1 MVSYRYLA
9 VWERAPAKVKW
20 SVLMKLSMRWL
31 ALGLLLAGA
40 VQAQTSEE
48 EELEAL
54 LALLDEETEIA
65 TQTRLNADYVPGV
78 VTVLRGED
86 VAALGAR
93 HVLDALALVP
103 GIEALRDDIGNAT
116 LRVRGIDYFENS
128 GQVKV
133 LVNGLSYARET
144 AGQNGSVMLMPIELV
159 DRIEV
164 IRGPGSEVYGDFAF
178 AGLVNILTKE
188 DRSLAF
194 AQGGGGG
201 LRSAGVN
208 LSHESGEDF
217 RINLGLARFAADD
230 LEAATTTSIADE
242 ERYFGHFNLY
252 YNDFSFKVSA
262 VDRSAIQSGRG
273 NVLRPR
279 EDEGLAAE
287 LRYRWTLGADVQMQS
302 WLNYADNDMQN
313 NNTLFFAGSRR
324 ELGSSATWRRGK
336 HRFLA
341 QASYGRRDYESRI
354 LPPPPPPPGGPPPPP
369 GPPAVAREL
378 TDRDRTVASASL
390 QDEIE
395 LGSVTLT
402 LGARYDWLE
411 GIDQRITPRLAAVW
425 RINDQHALKTQY
437 TEGFRSGTA
446 GAENFR
452 NQINDQLDYEVMRT
466 AELQYIYRRPETS
479 FKATLYAAEVD
490 DRHQV
495 DPSLGA
501 PPISVN
507 FGTVDSHGI
516 ELEWWRQFGT
526 RWRALANVS
535 FQDTDAQGNLTTIDG
550 PSFAQ
555 AEWLAN
561 LGLIATP
568 TEQWTFGAHLNR
580 VGERTI
586 LDGEKL
592 GGYTE
597 LNLNA
602 SYRPSWAEGL
612 EFRGTARNA
621 LDSDVTYVF
630 FLPPGNVRQLAYD
643 ERRLSLEVIWGW

>member
-1 MVSYRYLA
+1 
-9 VWERAPAKVKW
+9 
-20 SVLMKLSMRWL
+20 MKRSTRGL
-31 ALGLLLAGA
+31 ALALLLAA
-40 VQAQTSEE
+40 TAQAQDSED

-133 LVNGLSYARET
+133 LVNGLSFARET
-144 AGQNGSVMLMPIELV
+144 AGQNGSVMLMPIEMV

-178 AGLVNILTKE
+178 AGLVNIITKE
-188 DRSLAF
+188 DRSLVY

-201 LRSAGVN
+201 LQSAGFN
-208 LSHESGEDF
+208 LSHQSGESF
-217 RINLGLARFAADD
+217 KVNLGFSRFVADD
-230 LEAATTTSIADE
+230 LEAATSTSFADE

-252 YNDFSFKVSA
+252 YNNFSLKLAA
-262 VDRSAIQSGRG
+262 VDRSAIQSGAR

-279 EDEGLAAE
+279 EDEGLAVE
-287 LRYRWTLGADVQMQS
+287 MRYRWTAGTVLEMQS
-302 WLNYADNDMQN
+302 WINYADNDMQN
-313 NNTLFFAGSRR
+313 NNTLFFEGSRR
-324 ELGSSATWRRGK
+324 ELGTSANWSRGK

-354 LPPPPPPPGGPPPPP
+354 LPPPTPGMPPLPGQMG
-369 GPPAVAREL
+369 REL

-395 LGSVTLT
+395 LGTVTVT

-411 GIDQRITPRLAAVW
+411 GIDQRVTPRVAAVW
-425 RINDQHALKTQY
+425 RINDRHALKSQY

-446 GAENFR
+446 GAENVFGR
-452 NQINDQLDYEVMRT
+452 INDTLDFEVMRT
-466 AELQYIYRRPETS
+466 AELQYIYRRPETA
-479 FKATLYAAEVD
+479 FKATLYLAEVD
-490 DRHQV
+490 GRHQV
-495 DPSLGA
+495 DPSIA
-501 PPISVN
+501 PGPVTVN
-507 FGTVDSHGI
+507 IGSVDSQGL
-516 ELEWWRQFGT
+516 ELEWWHQFGT

-535 FQDTDAQGNLTTIDG
+535 FQDTETKGSTAAMTDG
-550 PSFAQ
+550 
-555 AEWLAN
+555 
-561 LGLIATP
+561 
-568 TEQWTFGAHLNR
+568 
-580 VGERTI
+580 
-586 LDGEKL
+586 
-592 GGYTE
+592 
-597 LNLNA
+597 
-602 SYRPSWAEGL
+602 
-612 EFRGTARNA
+612 
-621 LDSDVTYVF
+621 
-630 FLPPGNVRQLAYD
+630 
-643 ERRLSLEVIWGW
+643 